1 MLKSHIKN
9 MLLYGG
15 IDRADFDAIRPMVWR
30 RNLDSLRITA
40 WLAAGLGA
48 TILVLNHFLRSGTQA
63 PYLILL
69 GGSALTLC
77 LLPLLRG
84 KSEPREV
91 WSLLLCYGQMILICG
106 YAIFLSTQAVNY
118 DTPATSAIV
127 FIALLPLSIDD
138 RPARMF
144 AVMLGESILYLL
156 FSHMMK
162 SPHAFSLDAMNV
174 ATFCMVGMILYAV
187 VCTRNLRELWQSER
201 IQKMTLHTIRTLANA
216 IDAKD
221 PYTRGHSTRVSQ
233 YAVMIAEALGW
244 KKARIDDLRYAALL
258 HDIGKIGV
266 PDSILNKPT
275 RLTDVEF
282 DIIKSHT
289 TTGGEILGERTVIES
304 ARDVALSHHER
315 YDGKG
320 YPNGKQGEEISLDG
334 RIVAVADV
342 YDALTSRRSY
352 KQPWDPKD
360 AYDEIVKGRG
370 TQFDAKVVDAF
381 IAAYDEIDATRQKY
395 ADEP

>member
-106 YAIFLSTQAVNY
+106 YAIFLSTQAANY

-201 IQKMTLHTIRTLANA
+201 IQKMTTEIFKLL
-216 IDAKD
+216 DC
-221 PYTRGHSTRVSQ
+221 RGTV
-233 YAVMIAEALGW
+233 
-244 KKARIDDLRYAALL
+244 RIDFILDE
-258 HDIGKIGV
+258 HDMLFVNEPNTIPGSLAFYLWKECGV
-266 PDSILNKPT
+266 DFAKLAEIM
-275 RLTDVEF
+275 VE
-282 DIIKSHT
+282 
-289 TTGGEILGERTVIES
+289 
-304 ARDVALSHHER
+304 
-315 YDGKG
+315 
-320 YPNGKQGEEISLDG
+320 
-334 RIVAVADV
+334 
-342 YDALTSRRSY
+342 DALRAHADKNSNVY
-352 KQPWDPKD
+352 
-360 AYDEIVKGRG
+360 A
-370 TQFDAKVVDAF
+370 FDSTILQKVVAGTKG
-381 IAAYDEIDATRQKY
+381 AKR
-395 ADEP
+395 